1 MTTKIDKDTWSK
13 ALYQFVEDDAEILP
27 LEKAT
32 DGRTTL
38 DDIGEALA
46 EYKKL
51 FKAGI
56 ASKAEIL
63 TLSRAFPDSPE
74 YTEAAKPFLDGEPMV
89 VGGPA
94 SVELIDREGHMITSN
109 ALKKAFGNYMK
120 SFRTRNAMVL
130 HSDVQVGWC
139 LPAYIS
145 KGGQIFKSGVDDK
158 GLFFVCELRD
168 DTRIA
173 KRVMEQVN
181 EGKLK
186 SYSIAGSATKIE
198 NVQKGLVPYMRVD
211 DMELAEVTVC
221 EKGVNQSASFDL
233 LKAEEDEEGKEEI
246 KKELPKIKKELFFKS
261 NEDVDFLA
269 TFVNY
274 NDTII
279 NKGKKVEVDVEK
291 VIPALAAIAGGI
303 ASAGGSLLDEMGDQ
317 EYDPETASFKSL
329 NKAEDPL
336 TADESFT
343 TLHNYTGRVVEHHRL
358 LNEMKF
364 PSEQP
369 QHAMRYTPTVYGQT
383 DEKGNVINPRPPGQ
397 VNEAGQHL
405 GDRLDESAPSFHM
418 SDKNKARKGKGTISV
433 TKFLDF
439 QKASKKRNK
448 KSSGM
453 KNLAWATGVLAAL
466 ATRITPKYNPETAS
480 FEWN

>member
-1 MTTKIDKDTWSK
+1 
-13 ALYQFVEDDAEILP
+13 
-27 LEKAT
+27 
-32 DGRTTL
+32 
-38 DDIGEALA
+38 
-46 EYKKL
+46 
-51 FKAGI
+51 
-56 ASKAEIL
+56 
-63 TLSRAFPDSPE
+63 
-74 YTEAAKPFLDGEPMV
+74 
-89 VGGPA
+89 
-94 SVELIDREGHMITSN
+94 
-109 ALKKAFGNYMK
+109 
-120 SFRTRNAMVL
+120 
-130 HSDVQVGWC
+130 
-139 LPAYIS
+139 
-145 KGGQIFKSGVDDK
+145 
-158 GLFFVCELRD
+158 
-168 DTRIA
+168 
-173 KRVMEQVN
+173 MEQVN
-181 EGKLK
+181 DGKLK
-186 SYSIAGSATKIE
+186 SYSIAGSATKVE

-233 LKAEEDEEGKEEI
+233 LKAEEDEEEKEEI

-261 NEDVDFLA
+261 DDNIDFLT

-274 NDTII
+274 NDTVI
-279 NKGKKVEVDVEK
+279 NKAK
-291 VIPALAAIAGGI
+291 
-303 ASAGGSLLDEMGDQ
+303 
-317 EYDPETASFKSL
+317 
-329 NKAEDPL
+329 DPL
-336 TADESFT
+336 TANSSFT

-369 QHAMRYTPTVYGQT
+369 MRAMRYTPTVYGET

-418 SDKNKARKGKGTISV
+418 SDKNKARKRKGTISI